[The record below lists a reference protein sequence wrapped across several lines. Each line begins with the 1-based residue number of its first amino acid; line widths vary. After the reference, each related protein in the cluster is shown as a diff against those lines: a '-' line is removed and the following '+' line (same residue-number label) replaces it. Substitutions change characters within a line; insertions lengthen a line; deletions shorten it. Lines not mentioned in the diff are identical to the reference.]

1 MALSAQQRDYAEA
14 LLCQVHW
21 YAALPEAAQ
30 LQLLAAAEWRALPG
44 GDVLFYEGE
53 PADAAYLVLSG
64 SLGAFRA
71 SSEGP
76 ERIGLMV
83 LGESVGE
90 LGVLTQRPRAATV
103 RALRDSEVLRLS
115 ATDLEALGASC
126 PEALLVLSRL
136 ALRRLSE
143 PHNAEIRATPPRTF
157 ALLPQCPGID
167 LRGFAAT
174 LATTLG
180 RYGRVQ
186 ILTEADRGQSAAV
199 YHAMEKEARFLFYL
213 ADGSDPGWRDLCRR
227 QSDARLYL
235 GRAGDAPVPPGELLE
250 PPGDDAFSAPA
261 HLILLHGRTF
271 TFGAGGRW
279 QRLRPRA
286 QLHHVRD
293 DADIARIG
301 RLLCGQSLGLV
312 LSGGGARGFAH
323 LGVIKALQEA
333 GFAIDA
339 VGGTSIGAVIG
350 AGLAAGWS
358 LEEMLEKFRRCF
370 YDTNPLSDYTL
381 PLIALVAGRKAA
393 RLLRE
398 TFGER
403 EIEDLVLPYFCVS
416 ANLTQG
422 KVALHR
428 QGKLWQWLRA
438 SIAIPGILPPVL
450 FGGEVFV
457 DGGVIDNLPVGF
469 MRYLHQGESIA
480 VDIGGDHA
488 VGAMLDEFQLPSLPR
503 LVLEWVQMRRR
514 PSLAQILLRAG
525 MVNSAST
532 ALDARAQ
539 CSLLLTPPLEDVGLL
554 EWHSFYRAIDRG
566 YQHTRRIV
574 GGYGDTLSDEVP
586 ALL

>member
-1 MALSAQQRDYAEA
+1 MALSADQRDYAQA
-14 LLCQVHW
+14 LLLKVHW

-30 LQLLAAAEWRALPG
+30 RLLLAAAEWRALPG

-53 PADAAYLVLSG
+53 SADAAYLVLSG
-64 SLGAFRA
+64 SLAAYRA
-71 SSEGP
+71 GSEGP

-90 LGVLTQRPRAATV
+90 LGVLTQRPRVATV

-115 ATDLEALGASC
+115 ATDLEALGESC
-126 PEALLVLSRL
+126 PQALLVLSRL

-143 PHNAEIRATPPRTF
+143 PHNPEIRATPPRTF

-167 LRGFAAT
+167 LAGFAAT
-174 LATTLG
+174 LAATLG

-186 ILTEADRGQSAAV
+186 VLTEADRGQPTAA
-199 YHAMEKEARFLFYL
+199 YHTLEKDVRFLFYL
-213 ADGSDPGWRDLCRR
+213 ADGFDPDWRDLCRR

-235 GRAGDAPVPPGELLE
+235 ARATDQAWPPAELLE
-250 PPGDDAFSAPA
+250 PAADDALAAPA
-261 HLILLHGRTF
+261 HLILLHDRQF
-271 TFGAGGRW
+271 EYGAGSRW

-293 DADIARIG
+293 GADIARIG

-450 FGGEVFV
+450 SGGQVFV

-469 MRYLHQGESIA
+469 MRNLHQGEVIA

-488 VGAMLDEFQLPSLPR
+488 VESMIDEFQLPPLPR
-503 LVLEWVQMRRR
+503 LVMEWFQMRRR

-525 MVNSAST
+525 MVNSAT
-532 ALDARAQ
+532 AAIDARAQ
-539 CSLLLTPPLEDVGLL
+539 CSLLLTPPLDDIGLL
-554 EWHSFYRAIDRG
+554 EWHTFYRAIDRG
-566 YQHTRRIV
+566 YQYTRRIV
-574 GGYGDTLSDEVP
+574 GGGADALADEVP